1 MQKPKIKYQN
11 ENLKSKKKRKKSA
24 KTQTKFASVLILR
37 DLVFAW
43 SFCILIFQI

>member
-24 KTQTKFASVLILR
+24 KTQAEFATVLVLR
-37 DLVFAW
+37 YLGFA
-43 SFCILIFQI
+43 F